1 MTVEE
6 VRSYTTWAISNYNEH
21 KLDKKYLNQFTIIM
35 YALFRLDK
43 IYEVVK
49 QFIILQLTDRIK
61 TSQHHG
67 QQIIGKFS
75 DENEPATTNLINVTH
90 SFAGHMDIVA
100 TIVARRW
107 FSEAKKTA

>member
-1 MTVEE
+1 
-6 VRSYTTWAISNYNEH
+6 
-21 KLDKKYLNQFTIIM
+21 M

-67 QQIIGKFS
+67 QQSIGKFS

>member
-21 KLDKKYLNQFTIIM
+21 KLDKKYLNQFTIII

-75 DENEPATTNLINVTH
+75 DENEPATTNLINVRERVLFIGTQ
-90 SFAGHMDIVA
+90 
-100 TIVARRW
+100 
-107 FSEAKKTA
+107 FSILYTFVYSQA